1 MINTLFRISVYSLV
15 IFLFSCQSKSL
26 EKRLNVILILTDDQ
40 GFGDLRIH
48 GNDSIN
54 TPVLDQLGME
64 SARFDRF
71 YVSPLCAP
79 TRASILTGR
88 YHLRTGTVSVSN
100 GLETMDAAEYTLAEL
115 FKDND
120 YQTGIFGK
128 WHNGQH
134 YPNHPLAQG
143 FDEFTG
149 FLAGHWSNYFDTHVE
164 KNGKVYEAE
173 GYLPDV
179 LTDEAIAFIA
189 ENKAQPFFTYLAYNT
204 PHSPHQVPD
213 EYFDTY
219 KKMGLSDELAAI
231 HGMVS
236 NIDAN
241 IGRLLARVKEM
252 GLEENTLIIFL
263 TDNGPNGQRFNAD
276 MKGIKGSINEGGVRV
291 PSFWKLPGKIVPG
304 LKEIPGAHID
314 ILPTLVDLLGLNF
327 EEKLPLDGISLAP
340 TLRGETQQ
348 VSRPIFSHV
357 AFLDKVLN
365 SRPGAIRKDSL
376 LLTLLPTGIELYDL
390 KNDPGQQKD
399 LASVLPVQTLSLTN
413 EYQAWWQDAT
423 KGIEMNRPI
432 PISNQSPQI
441 ILSGYE
447 ATFSGEIR
455 FFEGHGWA
463 QDWVTNWKNIA
474 DSISWELNVLDS
486 GRYEVFLEYTA
497 EDDQVG
503 SDLLLRIGNSEI
515 PFKITQAFEGQ
526 LIPSPDR
533 IIRKEAPEKTWK
545 TIPIG
550 ILDLKKGGD
559 TLVLKSKKIAPGGIG
574 DIFSIR
580 LIPTKSN

>member
-1 MINTLFRISVYSLV
+1 MNRLYLT
-15 IFLFSCQSKSL
+15 IFLIFSFSCV
-26 EKRLNVILILTDDQ
+26 EKRAPIPTNVILILTDDQ
-40 GFGDLRIH
+40 GYGDLRIH

-54 TPVLDQLGME
+54 TPVLDQLARE

-88 YHLRTGTVSVSN
+88 YHLRTRTVSVSN

-134 YPNHPLAQG
+134 YPNHPLVQG

-164 KNGKVYEAE
+164 KNEKVYEAA

-179 LTDEAIAFIA
+179 LTDEAIAFM
-189 ENKAQPFFTYLAYNT
+189 EKNKAQPFFTYLAYNT

-213 EYFDTY
+213 KYFDRY
-219 KKMGLSDELAAI
+219 KKIGLSDELAAI
-231 HGMVS
+231 YGMVS

-241 IGRLLARVKEM
+241 VGRLLAKVKEM

-263 TDNGPNGQRFNAD
+263 TDNGPNGQRFNTG
-276 MKGIKGSINEGGVRV
+276 MKGIKGSIHEGGVRV

-304 LKEIPGAHID
+304 MKEIPGAHID

-340 TLRGETQQ
+340 TLRGEQQQ
-348 VSRPIFSHV
+348 VSRSIFSHV

-376 LLTLLPTGIELYDL
+376 LLALLPNGVELYDL
-390 KNDPGQQKD
+390 KNDPGQQYD
-399 LASVLPVQTLSLTN
+399 LASILSDQTVSLTG
-413 EYQAWWQDAT
+413 EYEAWWQEVT
-423 KGIEMNRPI
+423 KGIEMNRSI

-441 ILSGYE
+441 VLAGYE
-447 ATFSGEIR
+447 ATFSGEIK

-463 QDWVTNWKNIA
+463 QDWLTNWKTTA
-474 DSISWELNVLDS
+474 DSIYWELNILDP
-486 GRYEVFLEYTA
+486 GRYKVFLEYTA

-515 PFKITQAFEGQ
+515 PFKIIEAFQGKI
-526 LIPSPDR
+526 IPSPDR
-533 IIRKEAPEKTWK
+533 VPRREAPEKIWK

-550 ILDLKKGGD
+550 TLDLKEGKD
-559 TLVLKSKKIAPGGIG
+559 RLILKTQKMAPRGIG

-580 LIPTKSN
+580 LIPTK

>member
-1 MINTLFRISVYSLV
+1 MNRLYIALFL
-15 IFLFSCQSKSL
+15 IFSFSCL
-26 EKRLNVILILTDDQ
+26 EKSTPSYTNVILILTDDQ
-40 GFGDLRIH
+40 GYGDLGIH

-100 GLETMDAAEYTLAEL
+100 GLETMDAAEYTLGEL

-164 KNGKVYEAE
+164 KNGKEYEAAD
-173 GYLPDV
+173 YLPDV

-231 HGMVS
+231 HGMVG
-236 NIDAN
+236 NIDSN
-241 IGRLLARVKEM
+241 IGRLLAKVKEM

-291 PSFWKLPGKIVPG
+291 PSFWKLPGKITPG

-314 ILPTLVDLLGLNF
+314 ILPTLVDLLGLKF

-340 TLRGETQQ
+340 TLRGEEQQ

-357 AFLDKVLN
+357 AFLDKDLN

-376 LLTLLPTGIELYDL
+376 LLTLLPTGTELFDL

-399 LASVLPVQTLSLTN
+399 LASVLPDQTVSLTN
-413 EYQAWWQDAT
+413 EYQAWWQNAT

-441 ILSGYE
+441 VLSGYE
-447 ATFSGEIR
+447 ARFSGEIR

-463 QDWVTNWKNIA
+463 QDWLTNWKNTA
-474 DSISWELNVLDS
+474 DSISWELNVLDP

-497 EDDQVG
+497 SEDQVG
-503 SDLLLRIGNSEI
+503 SELSLRFGDSEI
-515 PFKITQAFEGQ
+515 PFKITEAFEGKI
-526 LIPSPDR
+526 IPSPDR
-533 IIRKEAPEKTWK
+533 VPRKEAPEKTWK

-550 ILDLKKGGD
+550 AIMMSQGKGS
-559 TLVLKSKKIAPGGIG
+559 LSLAAKKISSGGVG
-574 DIFSIR
+574 DIFSVR
-580 LIPTKSN
+580 LIPVKKN

>member
-1 MINTLFRISVYSLV
+1 M
-15 IFLFSCQSKSL
+15 
-26 EKRLNVILILTDDQ
+26 EKGAPIPTNVILILTDDQ
-40 GFGDLRIH
+40 GYGDLGIH

-54 TPVLDQLGME
+54 TPVLDQLAME

-100 GLETMDAAEYTLAEL
+100 GLETMATAEYTLAEL

-164 KNGKVYEAE
+164 KNGSIEQAE

-179 LTDEAIAFIA
+179 LTDEAIAFM
-189 ENKAQPFFTYLAYNT
+189 EKNKAQPFFTYLAYNT
-204 PHSPHQVPD
+204 PHSPHQVPG
-213 EYFDTY
+213 EYFDPY

-236 NIDAN
+236 NIDTN
-241 IGRLLARVKEM
+241 IGRLLAKVKEM

-263 TDNGPNGQRFNAD
+263 TDNGPNGQRFNGS
-276 MKGIKGSINEGGVRV
+276 MKGAKGSVHEGGVRV
-291 PSFWKLPGKIVPG
+291 PSFWKLPGTIRPG

-327 EEKLPLDGISLAP
+327 EEMLPLDGISLAP
-340 TLRGETQQ
+340 TLRGEIQQ
-348 VSRPIFSHV
+348 ISRPIFSHV
-357 AFLDKVLN
+357 AQLEKTLSSV
-365 SRPGAIRKDSL
+365 PGAVRKDSL
-376 LLTLLPTGIELYDL
+376 LLTLFPNHIELYDL
-390 KNDPGQQKD
+390 KNDPKQ
-399 LASVLPVQTLSLTN
+399 LHNIASVLPDQTLSLTN
-413 EYQAWWQDAT
+413 EYQAWWNEVTTA
-423 KGIEMNRPI
+423 IEMDRPI
-432 PISNQSPQI
+432 PISDQSPQI
-441 ILSGYE
+441 LLAGYE

-455 FFEGHGWA
+455 FFEGHGWT
-463 QDWVTNWKNIA
+463 QDWLTNWKNAA
-474 DSISWELNVLDS
+474 DSISWRLNVLDS
-486 GRYEVFLEYTA
+486 GSYEVFLEYSA
-497 EDDQVG
+497 MDDQVG
-503 SDLLLRIGNSEI
+503 SDLMLHFGNSEI
-515 PFKITQAFEGQ
+515 PFKITEAFEGQ

-533 IIRKEAPEKTWK
+533 VPRKEAPEKTWK
-545 TIPIG
+545 TSSLGLLELEKGQG
-550 ILDLKKGGD
+550 ILSL
-559 TLVLKSKKIAPGGIG
+559 SAKKIASGGVG
-574 DIFSIR
+574 DIFSIK
-580 LIPTKSN
+580 LIPSKKN